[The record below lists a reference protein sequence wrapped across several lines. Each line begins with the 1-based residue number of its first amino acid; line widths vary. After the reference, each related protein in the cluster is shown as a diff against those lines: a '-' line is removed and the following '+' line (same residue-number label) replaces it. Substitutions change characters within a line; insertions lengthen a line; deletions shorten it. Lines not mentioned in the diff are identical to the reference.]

1 MKRRV
6 ALLLIIS
13 TLVTL
18 MTGCSSLF
26 SGDTTI
32 ILEEQDPY
40 YGFYPKVEE
49 KDTQAVIESAM
60 LEGEGKDAFYFPKNH
75 SRDDIIY
82 FRCLDLQNNNTF
94 VYIYQAYYYGN
105 SSSGLDTYKSGT
117 APSPTPSP
125 TPSPLPTATPSP
137 SPSPLPTLSPT
148 PYGWIRD
155 PNITNVPTSTPSPT
169 PYILSQLETDIYGS
183 GTKEVDGN
191 LSSED
196 LKKELEDISKSEESL
211 TIEEDP
217 KPSKMVTVMMTYNF
231 VSRRYKILYCA
242 LSNVSTEQ
250 SVFSQKLE
258 DGKYLLYFGGTALL
272 FNSDGTTYRSMDLQT
287 TMKNELAKYGSNASI
302 TVTGVTATCPNHDI
316 YLNATIEKQ
325 ANAVNENTPIDE
337 SMYSAEESD
346 ISQLNVFNIQI
357 TYAFAELSGSIKSE
371 NTAAA
376 ASGRDWVS
384 VFECSVED
392 ALQQNNYYS
401 SWKPYRLNNS
411 QLYLHNADGTYAS
424 GYINGWNISGSYFII
439 DGVTYYFNGSVWCRR
454 TYYNYTRSFKNG
466 DTTDSQTE
474 RFYCRLTLFFN
485 PGCFLSTIVTRYAST
500 ANAPYYSNGEIIYNG
515 KTGVIYDYD
524 QPTETIVRGN
534 ITLSDNII
542 SAAGLTG
549 TSSKKAVFFTSNK
562 VYIVNDGASYNAE
575 ASKTGVLIIP
585 LSSIQYGVGT
595 DASVYDANLDRDVG
609 GSINLR
615 DNPDVLSIDNI
626 LVYGKYY
633 IFSSAGNGLVFYD
646 TSINRASQ
654 LKSNAIYRTFA
665 TTSENTLISYGFI
678 NEDAPYTYTDQPY
691 AKVIIS
697 YVK

>member
-1 MKRRV
+1 MNWKNV
-6 ALLLIIS
+6 HLALKAFFGALLYYIVYVCAPALLMVFGMTIRKYGQS
-13 TLVTL
+13 TEEFVRESGNFYTVLGFGLVVLFFYRRCKKKGTRLFDVIGLYPKQVTL
-18 MTGCSSLF
+18 KKGLGMYAFGFCVSVAVSALITLIPF
-26 SGDTTI
+26 PAWLIGD
-32 ILEEQDPY
+32 Y
-40 YGFYPKVEE
+40 
-49 KDTQAVIESAM
+49 
-60 LEGEGKDAFYFPKNH
+60 
-75 SRDDIIY
+75 
-82 FRCLDLQNNNTF
+82 
-94 VYIYQAYYYGN
+94 
-105 SSSGLDTYKSGT
+105 
-117 APSPTPSP
+117 
-125 TPSPLPTATPSP
+125 
-137 SPSPLPTLSPT
+137 
-148 PYGWIRD
+148 
-155 PNITNVPTSTPSPT
+155 
-169 PYILSQLETDIYGS
+169 
-183 GTKEVDGN
+183 
-191 LSSED
+191 
-196 LKKELEDISKSEESL
+196 
-211 TIEEDP
+211 
-217 KPSKMVTVMMTYNF
+217 
-231 VSRRYKILYCA
+231 
-242 LSNVSTEQ
+242 TEQ
-250 SVFSQKLE
+250 SLGIFSGKDIILGVVATGFLAPFMEEIMFRGFIFSKLLE
-258 DGKYLLYFGGTALL
+258 GFTERTSILLVSLMFALL
-272 FNSDGTTYRSMDLQT
+272 
-287 TMKNELAKYGSNASI
+287 
-302 TVTGVTATCPNHDI
+302 H
-316 YLNATIEKQ
+316 
-325 ANAVNENTPIDE
+325 VNPVWIL
-337 SMYSAEESD
+337 Y
-346 ISQLNVFNIQI
+346 
-357 TYAFAELSGSIKSE
+357 
-371 NTAAA
+371 
-376 ASGRDWVS
+376 
-384 VFECSVED
+384 

-542 SAAGLTG
+542 SAAGMTG